1 MDNWGQTMIKYYVV
15 FALEPS
21 HRVETFRIL
30 TDNVLFVLFTGQFF
44 EAASLEGV
52 VMLSWIE
59 KLDMNRSKS
68 VSEILEAYDSWAWDV
83 SGIDGC
89 SSMLCHTL

>member
-30 TDNVLFVLFTGQFF
+30 TDHVLFVLFTGYFF
-44 EAASLEGV
+44 EAVSLQGV
-52 VMLSWIE
+52 VTLS
-59 KLDMNRSKS
+59 
-68 VSEILEAYDSWAWDV
+68 
-83 SGIDGC
+83 
-89 SSMLCHTL
+89 

>member
-30 TDNVLFVLFTGQFF
+30 TDNVLFVLFTVQFF
-44 EAASLEGV
+44 EAASLQGV
-52 VMLSWIE
+52 VMLS
-59 KLDMNRSKS
+59 
-68 VSEILEAYDSWAWDV
+68 
-83 SGIDGC
+83 
-89 SSMLCHTL
+89 